1 MPKAWIVTNV
11 KDWVMTELAKGSTQE
26 CRDAIEEAM
35 TAAHDPGLDAKGV
48 SQCHNV
54 TLSRNIYIYRLHITR
69 ARCQRCHGSV
79 DS

>member
-1 MPKAWIVTNV
+1 
-11 KDWVMTELAKGSTQE
+11 MTELAKGSTQE

-54 TLSRNIYIYRLHITR
+54 TLSRNIMYILHITR
-69 ARCQRCHGSV
+69 ARCQRRHVLV
-79 DS
+79 D